1 MPLSKRSKLSVVLSL
16 VIILTVVSGFMVMGI
31 SSRGSAT
38 HAASTAGVSYNT
50 ANGKLAGN
58 PVQLGGQQPVNAAPQ
73 QVYAAPS
80 HFGKPNVNATTA
92 AARNAPAADG
102 LSVQQSAT
110 TLLHNFKG
118 LSAMDNANV
127 AGILVH
133 PPDQGLCVGHDAS
146 IVGNPEVVFEIINLV
161 IVEYNVNGAVQ
172 KSALLPSGKENINN
186 FFNEPNLP
194 FFGGEL
200 VSDPRC
206 IYDQPT
212 DTFFL
217 TALAACSPAVG
228 CTTALESHIDLIVY
242 NATSGAAKEYK
253 IDDTFPTH
261 PGCPC
266 IGDQEKIGVDNHA
279 VYESVDE
286 FQDWADGGTIENGA
300 DGFIIS
306 KPQLVAQVPA
316 NFTAFTDLAIG
327 GIVVTS
333 LQPAISTSATNTEF
347 LANSFPFLDP
357 AQTQPNPVANTLGF
371 WKVTGDSNV
380 TTGNFNAVVISAKI
394 VSSES
399 YAFPVAAVSTG
410 SGARRSSAFLN
421 PDDSRLQTCQFVSG
435 DVWCALT
442 TAPASP

>member
-50 ANGKLAGN
+50 ANVKRAGN

-172 KSALLPSGKENINN
+172 TSALLPSGKENINK
-186 FFNEPNLP
+186 FF
-194 FFGGEL
+194 
-200 VSDPRC
+200 
-206 IYDQPT
+206 
-212 DTFFL
+212 
-217 TALAACSPAVG
+217 
-228 CTTALESHIDLIVY
+228 
-242 NATSGAAKEYK
+242 
-253 IDDTFPTH
+253 
-261 PGCPC
+261 
-266 IGDQEKIGVDNHA
+266 
-279 VYESVDE
+279 
-286 FQDWADGGTIENGA
+286 IE
-300 DGFIIS
+300 
-306 KPQLVAQVPA
+306 
-316 NFTAFTDLAIG
+316 T
-327 GIVVTS
+327 
-333 LQPAISTSATNTEF
+333 
-347 LANSFPFLDP
+347 
-357 AQTQPNPVANTLGF
+357 
-371 WKVTGDSNV
+371 
-380 TTGNFNAVVISAKI
+380 
-394 VSSES
+394 
-399 YAFPVAAVSTG
+399 
-410 SGARRSSAFLN
+410 
-421 PDDSRLQTCQFVSG
+421 
-435 DVWCALT
+435 
-442 TAPASP
+442 